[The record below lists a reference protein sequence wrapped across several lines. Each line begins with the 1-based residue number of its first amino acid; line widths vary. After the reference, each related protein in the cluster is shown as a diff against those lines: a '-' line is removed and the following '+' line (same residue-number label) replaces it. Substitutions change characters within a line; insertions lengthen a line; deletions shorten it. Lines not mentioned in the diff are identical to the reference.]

1 MNPFSIC
8 LIAKNEEKRI
18 ERCLSA
24 ASKLD
29 AEIVL
34 VDTGSTDRTKELAS
48 KYTDKIYDFE
58 WCNDFSAA
66 RNFSISKASND
77 WILVLDCDEYVESFD
92 ISTLLSFMTSTQQHN
107 VGLLLRRNEMEDG
120 RTCMDDWV
128 ERLFH
133 KKHVYYDGIIHEQV
147 KSKDHSALTCYRLP
161 LTVYHDG
168 YVGKK
173 EDIQQKTQRNRS
185 LLLAALEKEPN
196 NPYLFYQLGQAE
208 YLAGNMNEACAYYS
222 KGLEFDVDPSLTYV
236 QLMVINYGETLLAT
250 GRYQDALMLEGIYN
264 EFATTADFV
273 CLMGLIYIKNNKP
286 LNAILEFMKA
296 LTIKEHFRE
305 DTNNTFPR
313 YHIGLIYEAMGNT
326 KDAIAFFKSCGDH
339 PKAKAKLK
347 LYESQIKND

>member
-29 AEIVL
+29 AEIIL
-34 VDTGSTDRTKELAS
+34 VDTGSTDKTKELAA

-66 RNFSISKASND
+66 RNFSISKASHD
-77 WILVLDCDEYVESFD
+77 WILVLDCDEYIESFNLQE
-92 ISTLLSFMTSTQQHN
+92 LLEFMNPKQEKN
-107 VGLLLRRNEMEDG
+107 IGLLLRRNEMADG
-120 RTCMDDWV
+120 HTCMDDHV
-128 ERLFH
+128 ERLFNRRH
-133 KKHVYYDGIIHEQV
+133 FHYEGIIHEQV
-147 KSKDHSALTCYRLP
+147 HSNDGSELSCYNIP

-168 YVGKK
+168 YVGNP
-173 EDIQQKTQRNRS
+173 EDVKRKAGRNRD
-185 LLLAALEKEPN
+185 LLLAALAKEPN
-196 NPYLFYQLGQAE
+196 NPYIYYQLGQAE
-208 YLAGNMNEACAYYS
+208 YMAGNHAEACAYYG
-222 KGLEFDVDPSLTYV
+222 KGLEFDLDPALTYV

-250 GRYQDALMLEGIYN
+250 GRYEDALMLQGVYE

-286 LNAILEFMKA
+286 INAILEFMKA
-296 LTIKEHFRE
+296 LTIEAYFRE
-305 DTNNTFPR
+305 DANNTFPR

-326 KDAIAFFKSCGDH
+326 KDAIAFFESCGDF
-339 PKAKAKLK
+339 PKAKAKLEK
-347 LYESQIKND
+347 YKNEIY

>member
-18 ERCLSA
+18 DRCLSA
-24 ASKLD
+24 ASKLN
-29 AEIVL
+29 AEIIL
-34 VDTGSTDRTKELAS
+34 IDTGSTDKTKELAA

-66 RNFSISKASND
+66 RNFSISKASYD

-92 ISTLLSFMTSTQQHN
+92 INTLLNFMKPEQN
-107 VGLLLRRNEMEDG
+107 NVVGLMLRRNQMADEN
-120 RTCMDDWV
+120 TYMDDWV
-128 ERLFH
+128 ERLFNRKEH
-133 KKHVYYDGIIHEQV
+133 FYSGIIHEQIRRN
-147 KSKDHSALTCYRLP
+147 DNGNLICYRIP
-161 LTVYHDG
+161 LTVSHDG
-168 YVGKK
+168 YVGNP
-173 EDIQQKTQRNRS
+173 EDVKRKSQRNRD

-196 NPYLFYQLGQAE
+196 NPYIYYQLGQAE
-208 YLAGNMNEACAYYS
+208 YMAGNNTEACAYYG
-222 KGLEFDVDPSLTYV
+222 KGLEFDLDPTLTYV

-250 GRYQDALMLEGIYN
+250 GRYQDALMLQGVYD

-326 KDAIAFFKSCGDH
+326 KDAIAFFESCGDY

-347 LYESQIKND
+347 QYQKN